1 MLASIE
7 RNMVEKTGKPL
18 AYWVDLVRRKGLT
31 GHGPVVKE
39 LMAEHGFTRGYA
51 GAVAYALQQETVAPH
66 ELVEAQYAGK
76 ESLRPILDAVRK
88 AIPRGAE
95 EAARKTYVTWSHG
108 RQFALVQPSTK
119 TRADLGLVLEGVRAG
134 ARLEASGS
142 FGSGRITHRVALG
155 SRREVDA
162 EVKRWL
168 RDAFD
173 AAAR

>member
-1 MLASIE
+1 LGQTVLSVPASAADP
-7 RNMVEKTGKPL
+7 RADWRAAVAAVPAQRYT
-18 AYWVDLVRRKGLT
+18 VD
-31 GHGPVVKE
+31 
-39 LMAEHGFTRGYA
+39 ARGYA

-155 SRREVDA
+155 SPREVDA
-162 EVKRWL
+162 EVKRWM